1 MNQFIREFWSLKVD
15 KKKVW
20 RLLFEEVDG
29 LKIIFDEQTLC
40 KVEKL
45 IKKIIREEQFFS
57 LNFQVK
63 FNFSIKY
70 FLIHL
75 VVVYVNFYKV

>member
-1 MNQFIREFWSLKVD
+1 MKIRKRVEDKDAINFLEGLEHDIPSGSWSLKVD

-40 KVEKL
+40 KVE
-45 IKKIIREEQFFS
+45 S
-57 LNFQVK
+57 W
-63 FNFSIKY
+63 
-70 FLIHL
+70 
-75 VVVYVNFYKV
+75 